1 MSRDEAEEIAGYCGF
16 HAASPQ
22 RKRFT
27 LRLRRA
33 LAARDAEVERLEI
46 QCDALARNEAAAKV
60 ENERLKAL
68 VVLPTNEGST
78 HWDGCY
84 TAYRHHECALRE
96 IARLRAALEEIGD
109 TYGRTDEIYEMA
121 RAALDGKEKA

>member
-1 MSRDEAEEIAGYCGF
+1 MSRDEAESILEHHGMLPERY
-16 HAASPQ
+16 H
-22 RKRFT
+22 
-27 LRLRRA
+27 RLVDGIRSA

-121 RAALDGKEKA
+121 RAALDGKEKP